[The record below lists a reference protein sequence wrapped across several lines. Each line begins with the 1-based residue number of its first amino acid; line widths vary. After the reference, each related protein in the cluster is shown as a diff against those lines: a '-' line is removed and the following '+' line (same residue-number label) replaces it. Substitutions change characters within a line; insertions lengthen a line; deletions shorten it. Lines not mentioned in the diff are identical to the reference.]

1 MRGLGYPVRARRS
14 GRVAEGGALLRRYGG
29 TNLHRGFESLLLRSE
44 GWQSGRMRRSRK
56 PFRAVRSDEG
66 SNPSAPVNER
76 SAPKR
81 RSACCAAAVSAS
93 ASASPHSSAR
103 VERNPPT
110 SVLAGEPLANECPP
124 KNTNQRVSDEH
135 RYSDQGEA
143 RRRAVAASGTRKR
156 PTPELTNSSPPL
168 EVNASLLSGH
178 ARRRS
183 GFSRR

>member
-1 MRGLGYPVRARRS
+1 MRDVVVSSGNAPAELLVWLANGLANETQTPCKWRCS
-14 GRVAEGGALLRRYGG
+14 C
-29 TNLHRGFESLLLRSE
+29 
-44 GWQSGRMRRSRK
+44 RSRK

-66 SNPSAPVNER
+66 SNPSAPVNKR

-110 SVLAGEPLANECPP
+110 SVLAGEPLANERPP

-135 RYSDQGEA
+135 RYPDQGEA
-143 RRRAVAASGTRKR
+143 RRRAVATSGTRKR
-156 PTPELTNSSPPL
+156 PTPELRNSSPPL